1 MQCLVAKISLISFGH
16 DAGSEFSSPPPPPF
30 FFLGGGGSIYSFS
43 ARLSSIIVQE
53 LCESRGSR
61 PGLSVLKPVL
71 NWANV
76 CSPEHTSETSTNYDS
91 FLN

>member
-1 MQCLVAKISLISFGH
+1 MLVVNFLLL
-16 DAGSEFSSPPPPPF
+16 PPPPL
-30 FFLGGGGSIYSFS
+30 FLGGGGGREGGGGGIYSFS

-76 CSPEHTSETSTNYDS
+76 CSPEHTSETSMNYDS

>member
-1 MQCLVAKISLISFGH
+1 MLVVNFLLLPT
-16 DAGSEFSSPPPPPF
+16 PP
-30 FFLGGGGSIYSFS
+30 FLGGGVGGGGIYSFS

-61 PGLSVLKPVL
+61 PGLSVLKPVH

>member
-16 DAGSEFSSPPPPPF
+16 DAGSEFSSPPPP